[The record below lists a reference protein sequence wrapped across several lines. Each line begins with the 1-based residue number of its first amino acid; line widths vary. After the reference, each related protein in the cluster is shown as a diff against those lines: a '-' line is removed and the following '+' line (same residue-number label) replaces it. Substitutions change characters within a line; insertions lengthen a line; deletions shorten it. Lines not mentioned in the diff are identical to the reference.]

1 MSDAVVMVVAA
12 MVVDPPNRTAYSAFL
27 RPVHTTMGLVVVDK
41 RHTGNIEQIGHWKRA
56 VRAPWYHLLVVK

>member
-27 RPVHTTMGLVVVDK
+27 RPVRTTMGLLAVDK
-41 RHTGNIEQIGHWKRA
+41 RNMGNTE
-56 VRAPWYHLLVVK
+56 